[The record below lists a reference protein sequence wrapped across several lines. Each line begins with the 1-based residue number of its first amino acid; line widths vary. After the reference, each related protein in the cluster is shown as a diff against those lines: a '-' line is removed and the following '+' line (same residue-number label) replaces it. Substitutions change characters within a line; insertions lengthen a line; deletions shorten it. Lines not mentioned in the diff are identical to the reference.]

1 MRLRFLLSILL
12 AWFAV
17 EQASFGSAFSIRE
30 LGVRAQGM
38 GGAFTAV
45 ADDASAIF
53 FNPAGIAFQDGLQLE
68 MDSLVVV
75 GLFRFFPSITPPGT
89 IVPEKG
95 YHGSISPKFIPVGN
109 LYLTKKIND
118 RMTFGLGAFAPFGL
132 AANFTNFNDGDPA
145 RGKYPGRFAG
155 TRARLEVFWLQPTIA
170 FKLSPNSSVAVGPAF
185 IHTHLFYEQSILSP
199 YDDGKTFGREVAEQ
213 LFPGQNPAEAARSIA
228 RLLPEG
234 RFRLA
239 GTANSAG
246 VNLGYLYRHPG
257 THTNIGLSYRSGTA
271 HHLKGKA
278 SFAFTDDSAIAPFLP
293 ESSTIADLFPTQDA
307 SGLFQTP
314 ASYNIG
320 IANSALPG
328 TTLALDVTFQDFS
341 RFRSLPINFTQ
352 NSGTATPAER
362 KLDFDF
368 RNSVLVMAGIEKQM
382 GEDMALRA
390 GFVFDHSPVP
400 DKSTGPLFP
409 DNSRFSFTV
418 GASKRRG
425 NTEFSVFYQ
434 AMKFLDRTTNVAENN
449 NKFTNGLY
457 DNFVH
462 LAGVGLRMY
471 VGN

>member
-199 YDDGKTFGREVAEQ
+199 YDDGKTFGREVAGQ

-293 ESSTIADLFPTQDA
+293 ESQTIEDLFPTQDA
-307 SGLFQTP
+307 AGLFQTP
-314 ASYNIG
+314 ATYNIG
-320 IANSALPG
+320 IANTALPG
-328 TTLALDVTFQDFS
+328 TTLAMDVTFQDYH
-341 RFRSLPINFTQ
+341 RFRALPINFTQ
-352 NSGTATPAER
+352 TSGTATPPER
-362 KLDFDF
+362 KIEFDF
-368 RNSVLVMAGIEKQM
+368 RNSVVVMAGIEKRM
-382 GEDMALRA
+382 GEDMAVRA
-390 GFVFDHSPVP
+390 GFVFDHTPVP

-409 DNSRFSFTV
+409 DSSRFSLTL
-418 GASKRRG
+418 GASKRKG

-434 AMKFLDRTTNVAENN
+434 AMNMVARTTNVTENN
-449 NKFTNGLY
+449 NQFTNGLY

-471 VGN
+471 IGN